1 MLEEEKNVDDIEVS
15 EDNKE
20 ENEVFISDGIVA
32 GVKDVEV
39 SGNVKSGFLDYA
51 MSVIVARALPD
62 ARDGFKPVHRRIIY
76 AMNDAGYTPDK
87 PHVKCAKIVG
97 DVMGNYHPHG
107 DSAIYESLVRMA
119 QDFSMRYTLV
129 DGHGNFGNID
139 GDGAAAYRYT
149 EARLNKLALY
159 MVKDIKEDTVDFVDN
174 YDGSEKEPV
183 VLPARFPNLVV
194 NGSSG
199 IAVGMATSIPTH
211 NLREVTAALFEIA
224 KNPDI
229 TVSELMDVALHG
241 PDFPTGGF
249 ILGRSGIKNM
259 YETGK
264 GDVLCRG
271 KAEIVDSANGTKKEI
286 IITEIPYQVNKSTL
300 VAKIGQLADDKIIT
314 GITDV
319 KDETSHKTGIKVI
332 VELSKDAVPE
342 VVLNQLYKQTQLQGK
357 FNAQMIALVDGA
369 PRLLT
374 IKELLSQYLEFQVQ
388 IITRRSIFRKERA
401 IARKHIVE
409 GLILASDNIDE
420 IIHIIK
426 NSSTGEEAGLKLK
439 ERFGLSDEQVEAI
452 LSMTLR
458 RLSGMEKGK
467 LLAEHEDILKT
478 IAELEHILSSRETIL
493 EVVFGELAEIN
504 EKFGDKRKTVIT
516 DAEIDIEDEDLIEKQ
531 DIVITLTRSGYIKRL
546 SADTFRTQH
555 RGGRGVKGMSTH
567 DDDEVAL
574 TIKGHTHTDI
584 MFFTNLGRVYRLRGY
599 RIPEGARV
607 GKGIPVG
614 NFLNLAENENVRSI
628 ITCDSYNK
636 GEFLFFATKKGL
648 VKRTDIM
655 EFDQIRQNGKIA
667 ITLKEDDQLLDVKKT
682 DGNALIFIVASNGK
696 MVKFNETD
704 VRSMGRSATG
714 VKGMNVDGS
723 EAISLSTSLEGSL
736 ALVITQNGYGKM
748 SQSDDYRLTKRG
760 SKGVFTI
767 KETEK
772 NGNIVDMKIA
782 NGNEDLVVITKNGI
796 VIRTPL
802 EFMKTCGRHT
812 MGVKIINIKD
822 KDTVSS
828 IALLEHMDD
837 EEVEQEGVALEAE
850 NQEKEEVKSS
860 ESN

>member
-614 NFLNLAENENVRSI
+614 NFLNLAESENVRSI

-748 SQSDDYRLTKRG
+748 SPSDDYRLTKRG

>member
-748 SQSDDYRLTKRG
+748 SPSDDYRLTKRG